1 MRIRAALRALFDRRA
16 RGRWFHL
23 VLGGALLMPFWI
35 LAGVVLGPFTRS
47 RVFVSSYLG
56 DQLLAYA
63 VALPLAAATALVSQ
77 LRPLSVAA
85 ARALCSLPD
94 GALADGPARSRAT
107 RTRAAAWFT
116 LHTGVGAL
124 VSGASLALP
133 PFAASTALV
142 PFVPPMRTWLRVPDF
157 PFWVLALFP
166 VAGVAMLLA
175 LAGVSAAAGALL
187 ARAAQALLGPTPA
200 DRLAAAERRANELA
214 ERNRLARELHD
225 SVGHALSAVTLQAG
239 AARRV
244 VDRDPEF
251 VRQALEAI
259 EETARRTVDELDTVL
274 GLLRDDGAAGADE
287 AVADGPTLAELDGLL
302 ARSGVPVDSVVDSA
316 VEGAGGSE
324 LKGVPAPVSRAAYR
338 IVQEGL
344 SNALRHAGAVPVS
357 LRIARRGAEVARRG
371 EKIGRHGEGIA
382 RRGEE
387 LEITMENPLPA
398 RAPVVRPGGGRGVA
412 GMVERAAA
420 LGGVVEAGPADG
432 VWRLY
437 AKLPLNDR
445 SGGTLGFDR

>member
-1 MRIRAALRALFDRRA
+1 MGGASQVRVTVRAVLRALFGRRA

-23 VLGGALLMPFWI
+23 VVGGALMMPFWI
-35 LAGVVLGPFTRS
+35 LAGVVLGPFTGARS
-47 RVFVSSYLG
+47 LVPTSLG
-56 DQLLAYA
+56 DQLLSYA
-63 VALPLAAATALVSQ
+63 VALPLATVTALVSQ

-85 ARALCSLPD
+85 ARALCTLPD
-94 GALADGPARSRAT
+94 GVLADGSARSRAARL
-107 RTRAAAWFT
+107 RTAAWFT

-142 PFVPPMRTWLRVPDF
+142 PFVPPLRTWLQVPDV
-157 PFWVLALFP
+157 PFWLLALFP
-166 VAGVAMLLA
+166 VAGVAMFLA

-187 ARAAQALLGPTPA
+187 ARAAPVLLGPTPA
-200 DRLAAAERRANELA
+200 DRLAAAERRANDLA

-274 GLLRDDGAAGADE
+274 GLLRDDGAAGAHE
-287 AVADGPTLAELDGLL
+287 AVAGGPTLAELDGLL
-302 ARSGVPVDSVVDSA
+302 ARSGVPVTRERVSQRMTV
-316 VEGAGGSE
+316 GA
-324 LKGVPAPVSRAAYR
+324 LKEVPAPESRAAYR

-344 SNALRHAGAVPVS
+344 SNTLRHAGAVPVS
-357 LRIARRGAEVARRG
+357 LWIARRGAESDEPGALDT
-371 EKIGRHGEGIA
+371 
-382 RRGEE
+382 
-387 LEITMENPLPA
+387 LEITMENPLPD

>member
-1 MRIRAALRALFDRRA
+1 MLRALFGRRA
-16 RGRWFHL
+16 RGRWLHL
-23 VLGGALLMPFWI
+23 VLGGALLMPFWM
-35 LAGVVLGPFTRS
+35 LAGVVVGPFTDVRS
-47 RVFVSSYLG
+47 LVPTSIG
-56 DQLLAYA
+56 DQLLLYA
-63 VALPLAAATALVSQ
+63 VALPLATATALVSQ

-85 ARALCSLPD
+85 ARALCTLPD
-94 GALADGPARSRAT
+94 GALADGSARSRAARL
-107 RTRAAAWFT
+107 RTAAWFT

-142 PFVPPMRTWLRVPDF
+142 PFVPPLRTWLRVPDL
-157 PFWVLALFP
+157 PFWLLALFP
-166 VAGVAMLLA
+166 FAGVAMLLA
-175 LAGVSAAAGALL
+175 LAGVSVAAGALL
-187 ARAAQALLGPTPA
+187 ARAAPVLLGPTPA

-244 VDRDPEF
+244 VDRDPAF

-259 EETARRTVDELDTVL
+259 EETARRTVDELDAVL
-274 GLLRDDGAAGADE
+274 GLLRDDGAARAHG
-287 AVADGPTLAELDGLL
+287 AVADGPTLTELDGLL
-302 ARSGVPVDSVVDSA
+302 ARSGMPVTRDRESQRMTVGA
-316 VEGAGGSE
+316 LEGI
-324 LKGVPAPVSRAAYR
+324 PAPVSRAAYR

-357 LRIARRGAEVARRG
+357 LRIARRGAESDGPEALD
-371 EKIGRHGEGIA
+371 A
-382 RRGEE
+382 
-387 LEITMENPLPA
+387 LEITMENPLPG

-420 LGGVVEAGPADG
+420 LGGVVAAGPADG